1 MLLLSRETDPYSS
14 MLTEPE
20 LPQECNRY
28 VTLSP
33 THTHSHTQVHVHVH
47 MQMTETE
54 DRRKKQES
62 ITRVERRLRLC
73 VFVK

>member
-28 VTLSP
+28 VTLSLSLSHTHALRH
-33 THTHSHTQVHVHVH
+33 THTFTY
-47 MQMTETE
+47 
-54 DRRKKQES
+54 R
-62 ITRVERRLRLC
+62 
-73 VFVK
+73 